1 MVDRMEG
8 EDAIARTQHDALD
21 IDGTVRILATQLAPG
36 SVQRVRVL
44 ATEAMDLL
52 ASPVGP
58 PAPFDALL
66 EYEAKAGEA
75 RRS

>member
-1 MVDRMEG
+1 MLG
-8 EDAIARTQHDALD
+8 L
-21 IDGTVRILATQLAPG
+21 GVRVSPNPSPNPNPNPNLT
-36 SVQRVRVL
+36 VQRVRVL

>member
-1 MVDRMEG
+1 MANPNPNANANPNPNRN
-8 EDAIARTQHDALD
+8 
-21 IDGTVRILATQLAPG
+21 QLAPG

-44 ATEAMDLL
+44 ASEAMDLL